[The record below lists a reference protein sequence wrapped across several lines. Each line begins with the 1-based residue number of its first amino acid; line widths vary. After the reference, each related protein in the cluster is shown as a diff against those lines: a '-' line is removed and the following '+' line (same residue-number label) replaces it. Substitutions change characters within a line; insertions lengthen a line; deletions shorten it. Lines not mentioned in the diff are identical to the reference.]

1 MVIMRKIF
9 NNVLL
14 LAVLSVIV
22 SCKGFLDRLPT
33 DAVPAEKALVTMEDA
48 AVAVNGLYTP
58 LKYYT
63 VYGTYM
69 ASMGDMRADNLYP
82 REAGGNS
89 TAIYAL
95 DYESE
100 QNTYFSLWT
109 QFYAVINRCN
119 TFLENIDV
127 LATSTDK
134 QEALKQ
140 S

>member
-1 MVIMRKIF
+1 MRKIF

-33 DAVPAEKALVTMEDA
+33 DSVPAEKALVTMEDA

-89 TAIYAL
+89 TAIYASMDSIL
-95 DYESE
+95 CRNQQMQYVFGEH
-100 QNTYFSLWT
+100 
-109 QFYAVINRCN
+109 RC
-119 TFLENIDV
+119 IGY
-127 LATSTDK
+127 K
-134 QEALKQ
+134 YG
-140 S
+140 